1 MSCEEFL
8 MSLKRFIAAR
18 GRPKKIISD
27 NGKTFVA
34 AASWMKKV
42 VRNEK
47 LQGYLSEH
55 GVRWQ
60 FNLSKASWW
69 GGMFERMVSIV
80 KQALYKVVGFAKLT
94 FKELQDVM
102 LDIQLVLNN
111 RPLSYCEDD
120 IQLPMLTPNMMIFGK
135 ANYLME
141 LSPED
146 IEERDLR
153 KRAKYLKK
161 CKDALWQR
169 WKREYMR
176 ALRERHNLTH
186 DGKEKELRR
195 GDVMLIKGDEKNR
208 GLWKIGIVEQ
218 LIPGRDGVVRGVKL
232 RAGKSF
238 MERPIQFLYPLEL
251 HCDRENRQETVPLN
265 PAANEFKPKRRAA
278 VDARRNIE
286 VIYNHEEEEL

>member
-1 MSCEEFL
+1 
-8 MSLKRFIAAR
+8 
-18 GRPKKIISD
+18 
-27 NGKTFVA
+27 VA
-34 AASWMKKV
+34 AAKWIKKV

-55 GVRWQ
+55 GVKWQ

-69 GGMFERMVSIV
+69 GGMFERMISIV
-80 KQALYKVVGFAKLT
+80 KQALYKVVGSAKLT

-120 IQLPMLTPNMMIFGK
+120 IQLSVLTPNMMFFGK

-161 CKDALWQR
+161 CKNR
-169 WKREYMR
+169 CG
-176 ALRERHNLTH
+176 NN
-186 DGKEKELRR
+186 
-195 GDVMLIKGDEKNR
+195 GDEN
-208 GLWKIGIVEQ
+208 
-218 LIPGRDGVVRGVKL
+218 
-232 RAGKSF
+232 
-238 MERPIQFLYPLEL
+238 
-251 HCDRENRQETVPLN
+251 T
-265 PAANEFKPKRRAA
+265 
-278 VDARRNIE
+278 
-286 VIYNHEEEEL
+286 

>member
-8 MSLKRFIAAR
+8 MSFKRFIAAR

-34 AASWMKKV
+34 AAKWIKKV

-55 GVRWQ
+55 GVKWQ

-69 GGMFERMVSIV
+69 GGMFERMISIV
-80 KQALYKVVGFAKLT
+80 KQALYKVVGSAKLT

-120 IQLPMLTPNMMIFGK
+120 IQLSVLTPNMMIFGK

-161 CKDALWQR
+161 CKNR
-169 WKREYMR
+169 CG
-176 ALRERHNLTH
+176 NN
-186 DGKEKELRR
+186 
-195 GDVMLIKGDEKNR
+195 GDEN
-208 GLWKIGIVEQ
+208 
-218 LIPGRDGVVRGVKL
+218 
-232 RAGKSF
+232 
-238 MERPIQFLYPLEL
+238 
-251 HCDRENRQETVPLN
+251 T
-265 PAANEFKPKRRAA
+265 
-278 VDARRNIE
+278 
-286 VIYNHEEEEL
+286 